1 MATNNHKLKR
11 ATVSMPLGSANVAE
25 RRNMPPALAVSTVIF
40 GIRPDMQ
47 GQAQLWLPLVRRIR
61 QPFAGRWALPGGP
74 VGARESLGGA
84 GARTL
89 EETTGL
95 RPSYLEQLYTFGDPD
110 RSPTQ
115 RLVTI
120 GYFAL
125 VTEEQVGATV
135 ADENVAWFAVNDPQL
150 DHLAF
155 DHREIIDYALWRLRN
170 KVEYGQ
176 IAHRLLGDRFTLA
189 QLRAVYEAL
198 LGKELDPAN
207 FRRQLKATKSIEAT
221 DEYLA
226 GGQHRPPRLY
236 RYAGTGHD
244 PLEVD
249 TTL

>member
-1 MATNNHKLKR
+1 MSL
-11 ATVSMPLGSANVAE
+11 PLGSANVAE

-40 GIRPDMQ
+40 GIRPNAQ
-47 GQAQLWLPLVRRIR
+47 GRAELWLPLVRRIR
-61 QPFAGRWALPGGP
+61 QPFAGHWALPGGP
-74 VGARESLGGA
+74 VGARESLGAA

-89 EETTGL
+89 AETTGL

-125 VTEEQVGATV
+125 VTEQQVGATV
-135 ADENVAWFAVNDPQL
+135 EDDNVAWFSVNDPELNQ
-150 DHLAF
+150 LAF

-176 IAHRLLGDRFTLA
+176 IAHRLLGERFTLA
-189 QLRAVYEAL
+189 QLRSVYEAL

-207 FRRQLKATKSIEAT
+207 FRRQLKATDSIAAT